1 MSKGAKKAAP
11 LAWIHP
17 GEILREEFLV
27 PMGVSVYQLAKALQ
41 VPLPRINDI
50 VREKRSITAET
61 AVRLAKYFGTS
72 PQFWLNLQTQF
83 DIRTAQKKLGK
94 SLKAIKT
101 REIA

>member
-1 MSKGAKKAAP
+1 MAKGKARRQP

-27 PMGVSVYQLAKALQ
+27 PMGLTAYQLAKAIQ
-41 VPLPRINDI
+41 VPLPRVNDI

-61 AVRLAKYFGTS
+61 AVRFAKYFGTT
-72 PQFWLNLQTQF
+72 PQFWINLQTQF

-94 SLKAIKT
+94 TINSIKA
-101 REIA
+101 RPAA